1 MYRDPFA
8 RIWGRYLVES
18 HPRRGHVPPCGH
30 QHQSDMPVVPF
41 TMRDFMGQGVFE
53 SFVAGGTLG
62 KRIAPGTPAGYAE
75 ALKTAL
81 VAT

>member
-1 MYRDPFA
+1 
-8 RIWGRYLVES
+8 
-18 HPRRGHVPPCGH
+18 
-30 QHQSDMPVVPF
+30 MPVVPF

>member
-1 MYRDPFA
+1 MGSLLGGKSPSTGSRTPA
-8 RIWGRYLVES
+8 
-18 HPRRGHVPPCGH
+18 PCGH